1 MKEAREA
8 VSDFI
13 NTFKDQD
20 LGKLKD
26 IDLMRKAY
34 AWLTLEQYNGNRL
47 EVSTENFH
55 DVLFGLDK

>member
-1 MKEAREA
+1 MGARQMKEAREA

-34 AWLTLEQYNGNRL
+34 A
-47 EVSTENFH
+47 
-55 DVLFGLDK
+55 